1 MKKSISYG
9 IPVLFALLLLSTGAR
24 SQFVEDVLRLSF
36 PGFGVGARSL
46 GMGMAY
52 TGVANDFSASYW
64 NPAGLG
70 QMRLNEV
77 TLGLDNISYGNSSTF
92 FGSGQSFSN
101 SATNL
106 NGLGLVYAVPTA
118 KGSFVVAI
126 GYGRQMDFTTG
137 LSFDGFNPNSSIIQ
151 FWAPN
156 GQPYASYPYTIAEGL
171 ALASA
176 DTITGNFVSPIL
188 NRVTQTGKILEG
200 GGLNHVSAS
209 AAIEAGRDLYL
220 GATLNFLTG
229 SYSYT
234 RNYYEYDLSNVW
246 STPPDDFSSL
256 SWLETVESDISGFTA
271 NLGMLYKFGRN
282 SRVGISIKT
291 PSWIT
296 VRETYSQSGTS
307 YFDNGDIVNYTAAD
321 GVNNEYDITTP
332 FVFSAGISQ
341 EISDLMIAA
350 SIDYTDWSQME
361 FRNADQRLLALNTD
375 IKQIFGQT
383 INMKIGGEYEI
394 PNAGL
399 RLRAGYAYF
408 PSPYKGD
415 PSSRDHKY
423 ITGGLGFII
432 QNSIAIDFAYAHGA
446 WENYIVNYDN
456 SSTVNE
462 SVTTNNIVGT
472 VSYRF

>member
-1 MKKSISYG
+1 MSYG
-9 IPVLFALLLLSTGAR
+9 MPVIVALLLLTTGAY
-24 SQFVEDVLRLSF
+24 SQFPEDALRLSF
-36 PGFGVGARSL
+36 PGLGVGARSL

-70 QMRLNEV
+70 QMHLNEV
-77 TLGLDNISYGNSSTF
+77 SLGMDNIGFNNTGSLYGA
-92 FGSGQSFSN
+92 GQSFSN

-106 NGLGLVYAVPTA
+106 NSLGLVYAVPTA
-118 KGSFVVAI
+118 KGSFVIAL

-137 LSFDGFNPNSSIIQ
+137 LSFRGFNPQSSIIQ
-151 FWAPN
+151 SWAPDGAGVTDPSGN
-156 GQPYASYPYTIAEGL
+156 L
-171 ALASA
+171 AYELYLANF
-176 DTITGNFVSPIL
+176 DTISHRWDSKIL
-188 NRVTQTGKILEG
+188 NNVTQSGQVLEG

-209 AAIEAGRDLYL
+209 AGVEAARDLYL

-229 SYSYT
+229 SYTYT
-234 RNYYEYDLSNVW
+234 RNYNENDLNNTW
-246 STPPDDFSSL
+246 SVLPFDFSSL
-256 SWLETVESDISGFTA
+256 SLLETVESDISGFTA
-271 NLGMLYKFGRN
+271 NLGMLYKFGSN
-282 SRVGISIKT
+282 SRLGITIKT

-307 YFDNGDIVNYTAAD
+307 DFDNGDHFSYVVAD
-321 GVNNEYDITTP
+321 GATNEYDITTP
-332 FVFSAGISQ
+332 FVFSAGLSHSIA
-341 EISDLMIAA
+341 DFMIAA

-361 FRNADQRLLALNTD
+361 FRNADQRLLNLNTD

-383 INMKIGGEYEI
+383 INMKVGGEYAF
-394 PNAGL
+394 PMTGL

-432 QNSIAIDFAYAHGA
+432 QDAIAIDFAYAHGA
-446 WENYIVNYDN
+446 WENFISNYDN
-456 SSTVNE
+456 TSVVNE